1 MSQIISR
8 FGNMQL
14 SLKLLLIFCLVPLI
28 GFSQVAKKNELPKKT
43 RILFILDASGSMVEK
58 WEGKTRMEV
67 AKSVLARLVDSLKTQ
82 KNLETA
88 LRVYG
93 HQFDKKVN
101 NCKDTKLE
109 VPFKANNQDAIKAKL
124 ARINPRGTTLIS
136 YSLEQSANDFP
147 PDPNG
152 RNIIILLTDGVES
165 CGGDPCKLSRA
176 LSKKRIFLKP
186 FIIGMGANQDF
197 TKAFDCMGT
206 YYDASSVAVFNQIM
220 QKIVKETLMPTFVKI
235 RLLDTHNKP
244 TETNVNV
251 SLINNFTDE
260 TEYDFVHYM
269 DANGQPDALKIDPIL
284 TYHVVVN
291 TIPKV
296 IKSNVEIEPGKNN
309 IIEVK
314 CPQGAIYIRN
324 DYKEFKNLQAL
335 VRQSGKSDIINIHKA
350 GIKEKYLVGTYDIEI
365 LTLPRTK
372 FENIKVNQSTVK
384 ELSIAGPGWLNIS
397 DSHQG
402 FGSIYLIKNNG
413 QQEWVTN
420 LENETSKA
428 ALLLQPGRYKL
439 VFRSSQSKG
448 SEYTVV
454 KNFSIQSG
462 LSINLKLY

>member
-1 MSQIISR
+1 MSQA
-8 FGNMQL
+8 
-14 SLKLLLIFCLVPLI
+14 V
-28 GFSQVAKKNELPKKT
+28 KKNELPKKT

-67 AKSVLARLVDSLKTQ
+67 AKTVLAKLVDSLKTQ

-136 YSLEQSANDFP
+136 YSLEQCANDFP

-152 RNIIILLTDGVES
+152 RNIVILLTDGVES
-165 CGGDPCKLSRA
+165 CGGDPCKLSKA

-197 TKAFDCMGT
+197 TKAFECMGT

-220 QKIVKETLMPTFVKI
+220 QKIVKQTLMPSTVKV
-235 RLLDTHNKP
+235 RLLDIHGKP
-244 TETNVNV
+244 TETNVNI
-251 SLINNFTDE
+251 SFINNFTEE
-260 TEYDFVHYM
+260 TEYDFVHYL
-269 DANGQPDALKIDPIL
+269 DINGQPDALKIDPIL
-284 TYHVVVN
+284 TYQVVVN

-296 IKSNVEIEPGKNN
+296 IKNNIVIEPGKDNN
-309 IIEVK
+309 IEIK
-314 CPQGAIYIRN
+314 CPQGAIFIRN

-335 VRQSGKSDIINIHKA
+335 VRQSGKSDILNIHKA
-350 GIKEKYLVGTYDIEI
+350 GIKEKYLVGHYDIEI

-372 FENIKVNQSTVK
+372 FENVKIDQSMVK
-384 ELSIAGPGWLNIS
+384 ELTIAGPGWLNIS
-397 DSHQG
+397 ESHQG
-402 FGSIYLIKNNG
+402 YGSIYQIKTNG

-420 LENETSKA
+420 LENDNSKT
-428 ALLLQPGRYKL
+428 ALLLQPGKYKL
-439 VFRSSQSKG
+439 VFRSNQSKG

-454 KNFSIQSG
+454 KKFAIQSG